1 MARTPSLEFTKQ
13 KNPATQNSS
22 ILKEL
27 RKGNPSFRRSGR
39 RKKIPDLSISNL
51 TSAEHALIRNR
62 GRRFEIATFS
72 RCAPRLICDQ
82 KKDRRFHFDP
92 SNTRLSL
99 FS

>member
-1 MARTPSLEFTKQ
+1 MDPSWNLEKNISRDTKL
-13 KNPATQNSS
+13 A

-72 RCAPRLICDQ
+72 R
-82 KKDRRFHFDP
+82 
-92 SNTRLSL
+92 
-99 FS
+99 